1 MVACL
6 DPGIETQLEKVPM
19 VQKMLIRKA
28 IHLGKPVITATQM
41 LRSMVDS
48 PRPTRAEATDIANAI
63 FDGTDALMLSEETAS
78 GSYPVGSVKMM
89 ARIAEA
95 TEREFPYDSFQ
106 SMEASSHEY
115 APDAVS
121 LGACFLA
128 RGVGAKGIITPT
140 ESGLTARLVSRH
152 KPLQPII
159 ALSANQAT
167 VNSLA
172 LSWGVIPFPVSKFR
186 NTDDML
192 SKAARTAVSTK
203 LVKSGTASYSRPGYP
218 LVIPETQ
225 I

>member
-1 MVACL
+1 
-6 DPGIETQLEKVPM
+6 M